1 MAAFGTIIVI
11 NVVLFNVHARVMARK
26 SKVVVNPGWWL
37 FLYIMHSSL
46 MMVLGV
52 L

>member
-1 MAAFGTIIVI
+1 MAFFATIIVI
-11 NVVLFNVHARVMARK
+11 NVFLFNVHARVMARK